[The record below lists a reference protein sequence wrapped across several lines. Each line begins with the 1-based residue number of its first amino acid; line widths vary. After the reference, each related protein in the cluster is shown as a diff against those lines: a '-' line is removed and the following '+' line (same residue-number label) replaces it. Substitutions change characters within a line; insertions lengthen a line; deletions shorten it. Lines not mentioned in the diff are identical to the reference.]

1 MGDEAKVGSA
11 FLVMAIVGGAIF
23 PLMQGA
29 IIDVGG
35 DNLADT
41 LILGIPEVKFSF
53 IVPMICIAV
62 VGIYGLFA
70 GKVEKK
76 SKS

>member
-29 IIDVGG
+29 IIDIGG

-41 LILGIPEVKFSF
+41 LILGVPEVKFSF
-53 IVPMICIAV
+53 IMPMICIAV
-62 VGIYGLFA
+62 VGLYGLYA
-70 GKVEKK
+70 AKHDKA
-76 SKS
+76 